1 MVAKKYENMSLADL
15 EKLIGKD
22 QIDRLFLEY
31 YLELIGKNKN
41 HVKLADGLTLNDIME
56 E

>member
-22 QIDRLFLEY
+22 QVERLFLEH
-31 YLELIGKNKN
+31 YLELIGKDKD
-41 HVKLADGLTLNDIME
+41 HVKLVDGLTLNDIME
-56 E
+56 G